1 MFIAFLETKVYM
13 DAASNGLCHT
23 AVRPALIANLYIN
36 NIPYYS
42 SRGRVVFS
50 RYGGRECIVKHT
62 VKGRREDVT
71 YETSAALHP

>member
-13 DAASNGLCHT
+13 DAASNGLCP
-23 AVRPALIANLYIN
+23 AVQPALIANLYIN

-62 VKGRREDVT
+62 VKGRQEVVT

>member
-1 MFIAFLETKVYM
+1 MFIAFLETKVYIWTRPVTV
-13 DAASNGLCHT
+13 S
-23 AVRPALIANLYIN
+23 VRPALIANLYIN